1 MRLGMNYKQVIF
13 RLEALIKKDKECI
26 SGYKLALFNNQD
38 KYKKGA
44 YRGLI
49 TKYNN
54 SIEKKKKAIQSIN
67 KSKQFRYNW
76 EELCRKYKFRPYTGF
91 KN

>member
-26 SGYKLALFNNQD
+26 SGYKVIQR
-38 KYKKGA
+38 KYVIEDH
-44 YRGLI
+44 GLI

-76 EELCRKYKFRPYTGF
+76 EELCRKYKFRPY
-91 KN
+91 KQ